1 MGIYTSN
8 RYLGEAYDYASEIPV
23 NEAYDAAF
31 GCAHIL
37 ADCQVNDMALFESTI
52 YNDIAEVRSIQEGYG
67 YVNENAFTSVLKKLA
82 EAFKKLLGKIKGI
95 FKAFIAKLTGAF
107 KDGKDLVKKYE
118 KQIIKYANWKDFKC
132 TKVREPKKSISNLK
146 EAINAVFQAQKISA
160 FSYSIN
166 TEMGLASETQIIPA
180 LDSFGNLKTPKKVID
195 ADAEDIKEILLK
207 RYLSN
212 NINVTE
218 ESEIHEEVMNYLFED
233 EDTIDGN
240 DQVKSASYFS
250 ANWIKTLLSEG
261 EKWEKDVK
269 KFNDKLEKNINT
281 IIDNLNKADNNL
293 AKFMVDKGNKNKIAQ
308 LSDRTFN
315 ADAGDYKVQK
325 GNYDVNARIYN
336 NKNKKTVNIDGKD
349 VEINKGDDLLNSN
362 YVEKNENLQKAIHAM
377 QKIATNEQ
385 EVITKITSE
394 YMTVVK
400 FSLANARRVWTAA
413 AAWSS
418 GVHKESV
425 EYADAM
431 GDVAAEQF
439 YTNMESIH

>member
-52 YNDIAEVRSIQEGYG
+52 YSDIAEVRSIQEGYG

-107 KDGKDLVKKYE
+107 KDGKDLVKRYE

-160 FSYSIN
+160 FEYSLN
-166 TEMGLASETQIIPA
+166 NNMAFGDDVELLGNSLQK
-180 LDSFGNLKTPKKVID
+180 FGNLTTTQKVID
-195 ADAEDIKEILLK
+195 ADADDIKTELLK
-207 RYLSN
+207 RYLSDN
-212 NINVTE
+212 VNVTE

-233 EDTIDGN
+233 EGTIDGD

-261 EKWEKDVK
+261 EKWQKDVK

-293 AKFMVDKGNKNKIAQ
+293 AKFMTDKDNKGKRAQ
-308 LSDRTFN
+308 ISNRTFN
-315 ADAGDYKVQK
+315 GASDNKVEK
-325 GNYDVNARIYN
+325 DNYDVSVASGLKDDTSLKHNA
-336 NKNKKTVNIDGKD
+336 
-349 VEINKGDDLLNSN
+349 
-362 YVEKNENLQKAIHAM
+362 NENLQKAIHAM

-431 GDVAAEQF
+431 GDVAAEQL

>member
-52 YNDIAEVRSIQEGYG
+52 YNDIAEVRSVQEGYG

-95 FKAFIAKLTGAF
+95 FSAFIAKLTGAF
-107 KDGKDLVKKYE
+107 KDGKELVKKYE

-132 TKVREPKKSISNLK
+132 TKVREPKKGISDLK
-146 EAINAVFQAQKISA
+146 ETINTVFQAQKISA
-160 FSYSIN
+160 FDYELSKSSGTSDGRNIIL
-166 TEMGLASETQIIPA
+166 GLNK
-180 LDSFGNLKTPKKVID
+180 FGNLNTAQKVID
-195 ADAEDIKEILLK
+195 ADAEDIKTELLK
-207 RYLSN
+207 KYLDKV
-212 NINVTE
+212 NVTE

-233 EDTIDGN
+233 EDTIDGD

-261 EKWEKDVK
+261 EKWQKDVK
-269 KFNDKLEKNINT
+269 KFNEKLEKNINT
-281 IIDNLNKADNNL
+281 IIDNLNKADNNI
-293 AKFMVDKGNKNKIAQ
+293 AKFMSNNDNKYKLAN

-315 ADAGDYKVQK
+315 AKDDGKVQK
-325 GNYDVNARIYN
+325 GNYDVAAKIYN
-336 NKNKKTVNIDGKD
+336 KSEKKTVTIDGENK
-349 VEINKGDDLLNSN
+349 EINSGDDFLTLN
-362 YVEKNENLQKAIHAM
+362 YVKRNENLQKAIHAM
-377 QKIATNEQ
+377 QKIANNEQ

>member
-52 YNDIAEVRSIQEGYG
+52 YSDIAEVRSIQEGYG

-107 KDGKDLVKKYE
+107 KDGKDLVKRYE

-160 FSYSIN
+160 FEYSLDN
-166 TEMGLASETQIIPA
+166 TKAFGDGVEPLSNS
-180 LDSFGNLKTPKKVID
+180 LKNFGNLTTTQKVID
-195 ADAEDIKEILLK
+195 ADADDIKTELLK
-207 RYLSN
+207 RYLSDN
-212 NINVTE
+212 VNVTE

-233 EDTIDGN
+233 EGTIDGD

-261 EKWEKDVK
+261 EKWQKDIK

-293 AKFMVDKGNKNKIAQ
+293 AKFMTDKDNKGKRAQ
-308 LSDRTFN
+308 ISNRTFN
-315 ADAGDYKVQK
+315 GASDNKVEK
-325 GNYDVNARIYN
+325 DNYDVSVASVGFENDTSRKHDA
-336 NKNKKTVNIDGKD
+336 
-349 VEINKGDDLLNSN
+349 
-362 YVEKNENLQKAIHAM
+362 NENLQKAIHAM

-431 GDVAAEQF
+431 GDVAAEQL

>member
-52 YNDIAEVRSIQEGYG
+52 YSDIAEVRSIQEGYG
-67 YVNENAFTSVLKKLA
+67 YVNENAFTSVLKKIA

-146 EAINAVFQAQKISA
+146 EAINTVFQAQKISA
-160 FSYSIN
+160 FNYSLSSN
-166 TEMGLASETQIIPA
+166 SAFYNNADKELLAGV
-180 LDSFGNLKTPKKVID
+180 DDFGNLNSTKKIND
-195 ADAEDIKEILLK
+195 ADADDIKTELLK
-207 RYLSN
+207 KYLDKV
-212 NINVTE
+212 NVTE
-218 ESEIHEEVMNYLFED
+218 ESEIHEEVMDYLFED
-233 EDTIDGN
+233 EDTIDGD

-250 ANWIKTLLSEG
+250 ANWIKTILSEG

-293 AKFMVDKGNKNKIAQ
+293 AKFMTNKDTKDSKAS
-308 LSDRTFN
+308 LSSVTFN
-315 ADAGDYKVQK
+315 NSDDNKVEK
-325 GNYDVNARIYN
+325 GSYDVTKA
-336 NKNKKTVNIDGKD
+336 D
-349 VEINKGDDLLNSN
+349 VIGSIAKLNT
-362 YVEKNENLQKAIHAM
+362 EANERLQKAIHAM

>member
-52 YNDIAEVRSIQEGYG
+52 YSDIAEVRSIQEGYG
-67 YVNENAFTSVLKKLA
+67 YVNENAFTSVLKKIA

-146 EAINAVFQAQKISA
+146 EAINGVFQAQKSGA
-160 FSYSIN
+160 FTYS
-166 TEMGLASETQIIPA
+166 
-180 LDSFGNLKTPKKVID
+180 LDKAVAFGDDAELLGQSVRNFGNLNSTKKIND
-195 ADAEDIKEILLK
+195 ADAEDIKTELLK
-207 RYLSN
+207 KYLDKV
-212 NINVTE
+212 NVTE
-218 ESEIHEEVMNYLFED
+218 ESEIHEEVMDYLFED
-233 EDTIDGN
+233 EGTIDGD

-293 AKFMVDKGNKNKIAQ
+293 AKFMVNKDNKGKRAQISSKSFGNTDSDNKVEKGTYDVSV
-308 LSDRTFN
+308 SDSDTN
-315 ADAGDYKVQK
+315 DSSTKADA
-325 GNYDVNARIYN
+325 
-336 NKNKKTVNIDGKD
+336 
-349 VEINKGDDLLNSN
+349 
-362 YVEKNENLQKAIHAM
+362 NENLQKAIHAM
-377 QKIATNEQ
+377 QKVATNEQ

>member
-8 RYLGEAYDYASEIPV
+8 RYLCEAYDYASEIPV

-52 YNDIAEVRSIQEGYG
+52 YSDIAEVRSIQEGYG
-67 YVNENAFTSVLKKLA
+67 YVNENAFTSVLKKIA

-132 TKVREPKKSISNLK
+132 TKVREPKSNNTNIK
-146 EAINAVFQAQKISA
+146 EAINTVFQAQTSSA
-160 FSYSIN
+160 FTYSLDNRTAN
-166 TEMGLASETQIIPA
+166 TNDLLLQS
-180 LDSFGNLKTPKKVID
+180 LRNFGSLNSTKKVID
-195 ADAEDIKEILLK
+195 ADADDIKTELLK
-207 RYLSN
+207 KYLGN
-212 NINVTE
+212 VNVTE
-218 ESEIHEEVMNYLFED
+218 ESEIHEEVMDYLFED
-233 EDTIDGN
+233 EGTIDGD

-293 AKFMVDKGNKNKIAQ
+293 AKFMVNKDKRASSSSGSFGGTDSDNK
-308 LSDRTFN
+308 
-315 ADAGDYKVQK
+315 
-325 GNYDVNARIYN
+325 
-336 NKNKKTVNIDGKD
+336 
-349 VEINKGDDLLNSN
+349 
-362 YVEKNENLQKAIHAM
+362 VEKGTYDMTAASSDTGVSAKDANENLQKAIHAM

-394 YMTVVK
+394 YMAVVK

>member
-52 YNDIAEVRSIQEGYG
+52 YSDIAEVRSIQEGYG
-67 YVNENAFTSVLKKLA
+67 YVNENAFTGVLKKLA

-107 KDGKDLVKKYE
+107 KDGKDLVKRYE

-146 EAINAVFQAQKISA
+146 EAINTVFQAQKISA
-160 FSYSIN
+160 FDYALGYNNGANPEN
-166 TEMGLASETQIIPA
+166 TLVKGLSN
-180 LDSFGNLKTPKKVID
+180 FGSMTTPKKVID
-195 ADAEDIKEILLK
+195 ADADDIKTELLK
-207 RYLSN
+207 RYLSDN
-212 NINVTE
+212 VKVTE
-218 ESEIHEEVMNYLFED
+218 ESNIHEEVMDYLFED
-233 EDTIDGN
+233 EDTINGD

-261 EKWEKDVK
+261 EKWQKDVK

-281 IIDNLNKADNNL
+281 IIDNLNKADDNL
-293 AKFMVDKGNKNKIAQ
+293 AKFMANKDNKNKIAVATGKSFNS
-308 LSDRTFN
+308 SDSDN
-315 ADAGDYKVQK
+315 KVDK
-325 GNYDVNARIYN
+325 SDINFDGAELNGYN
-336 NKNKKTVNIDGKD
+336 GQ
-349 VEINKGDDLLNSN
+349 NS
-362 YVEKNENLQKAIHAM
+362 NENLQKAIHAM

-431 GDVAAEQF
+431 GDVAAEQL

>member
-52 YNDIAEVRSIQEGYG
+52 YSDIAEVRSIQEGYG

-95 FKAFIAKLTGAF
+95 FKAFIVKLTGAF

-118 KQIIKYANWKDFKC
+118 KQIIKYANWKGFKC
-132 TKVREPKKSISNLK
+132 TKVREPKKSISDLK

-160 FSYSIN
+160 FEYSLSVNKAFGDGVELIGN
-166 TEMGLASETQIIPA
+166 SLQK
-180 LDSFGNLKTPKKVID
+180 FGNLTTTEKVINAD
-195 ADAEDIKEILLK
+195 ADDIKTELLK
-207 RYLSN
+207 RYLSDN
-212 NINVTE
+212 VNVTE

-233 EDTIDGN
+233 EGTIDGD
-240 DQVKSASYFS
+240 DQVRSASYFS

-261 EKWEKDVK
+261 EKWQKDVK

-293 AKFMVDKGNKNKIAQ
+293 AKFMADKDNKGKRAQISNRSFNGASDNKVEK
-308 LSDRTFN
+308 D
-315 ADAGDYKVQK
+315 
-325 GNYDVNARIYN
+325 NYDVFVANGGREN
-336 NKNKKTVNIDGKD
+336 DTSKKHDA
-349 VEINKGDDLLNSN
+349 
-362 YVEKNENLQKAIHAM
+362 NENLQNAIHAM

-385 EVITKITSE
+385 EVIAKITSE

-400 FSLANARRVWTAA
+400 FSLANARRIWTAA

-431 GDVAAEQF
+431 GDVAAEQL

>member
-52 YNDIAEVRSIQEGYG
+52 YSDIAEVRSIQEGYG

-107 KDGKDLVKKYE
+107 KDGKDLVKRYE

-160 FSYSIN
+160 FEYSLNNNIAFGDGA
-166 TEMGLASETQIIPA
+166 ELLG
-180 LDSFGNLKTPKKVID
+180 DSLKNFGNLTTTEKVINAD
-195 ADAEDIKEILLK
+195 ADDIKTELLK
-207 RYLSN
+207 RYLSDN
-212 NINVTE
+212 VNVTE

-233 EDTIDGN
+233 EGTIDGD

-261 EKWEKDVK
+261 EKWQKDIK

-293 AKFMVDKGNKNKIAQ
+293 AKFMTDKDNKGKRAQ
-308 LSDRTFN
+308 ISNRTFN
-315 ADAGDYKVQK
+315 GASDNKVEK
-325 GNYDVNARIYN
+325 GNYDVSVAGSGLENDTSLKHNA
-336 NKNKKTVNIDGKD
+336 
-349 VEINKGDDLLNSN
+349 
-362 YVEKNENLQKAIHAM
+362 NENLQKAIHAM

-431 GDVAAEQF
+431 GDVAAEQL

>member
-52 YNDIAEVRSIQEGYG
+52 YSDIAEVRSIQEGYG
-67 YVNENAFTSVLKKLA
+67 YVNENAFTSVLKKIA

-146 EAINAVFQAQKISA
+146 EAINTVFQAQKISA
-160 FSYSIN
+160 FNYSLSSN
-166 TEMGLASETQIIPA
+166 SAFYNNADKELLAGV
-180 LDSFGNLKTPKKVID
+180 DDFGNLNSTKKIND
-195 ADAEDIKEILLK
+195 ADADDIKTELLK
-207 RYLSN
+207 KYLDKV
-212 NINVTE
+212 NVTE
-218 ESEIHEEVMNYLFED
+218 ESEIHEEVMDYLFED
-233 EDTIDGN
+233 EDTIDGD

-250 ANWIKTLLSEG
+250 ANWIKTILSEG

-293 AKFMVDKGNKNKIAQ
+293 AKFMTNKDTKDSKAS
-308 LSDRTFN
+308 LSSVTFN
-315 ADAGDYKVQK
+315 NSDDNKVEK
-325 GNYDVNARIYN
+325 GSYDVTKA
-336 NKNKKTVNIDGKD
+336 D
-349 VEINKGDDLLNSN
+349 VSGSIAKLNT
-362 YVEKNENLQKAIHAM
+362 EANERLQKAIHAM

>member
-52 YNDIAEVRSIQEGYG
+52 YSDIAEVRSIQEGYG

-107 KDGKDLVKKYE
+107 KDGKDLVKRYE

-160 FSYSIN
+160 FEYS
-166 TEMGLASETQIIPA
+166 
-180 LDSFGNLKTPKKVID
+180 LDHTKAFGDGAELLSNSLKNFGNLSTTQKVID
-195 ADAEDIKEILLK
+195 ADADDIKTELLK
-207 RYLSN
+207 RYLSDN
-212 NINVTE
+212 VNVTE

-233 EDTIDGN
+233 EGTIDGD

-261 EKWEKDVK
+261 EKWQKDVK

-293 AKFMVDKGNKNKIAQ
+293 AKFMTDKDNKGKRAQ
-308 LSDRTFN
+308 ISNRTFN
-315 ADAGDYKVQK
+315 GASDNKVEK
-325 GNYDVNARIYN
+325 DNYDVSVAGRSLGNDTSLKHDA
-336 NKNKKTVNIDGKD
+336 
-349 VEINKGDDLLNSN
+349 
-362 YVEKNENLQKAIHAM
+362 NENLQKAIHAM

-431 GDVAAEQF
+431 GDVAAAQL

>member
-52 YNDIAEVRSIQEGYG
+52 YSDIAEVRSIQEGYG
-67 YVNENAFTSVLKKLA
+67 YVNENAFTSVLKKIA

-95 FKAFIAKLTGAF
+95 FKAFIAKLAGAF
-107 KDGKDLVKKYE
+107 KDGKDLVKRYE

-146 EAINAVFQAQKISA
+146 EAINTVFQAQKSGA
-160 FSYSIN
+160 FDYS
-166 TEMGLASETQIIPA
+166 LASVYGRISSDQDDLLA
-180 LDSFGNLKTPKKVID
+180 GAKNFGTLNSAKKIND
-195 ADAEDIKEILLK
+195 ADADDIKTELLK
-207 RYLSN
+207 RYLDKV
-212 NINVTE
+212 NVTE
-218 ESEIHEEVMNYLFED
+218 ESEIHEEVMDYLFED
-233 EDTIDGN
+233 EGTIDGD

-293 AKFMVDKGNKNKIAQ
+293 AKFMVDKDNKGKLAKITNKSYNN
-308 LSDRTFN
+308 SDDDN
-315 ADAGDYKVQK
+315 KVEK
-325 GNYDVNARIYN
+325 GNYDVQAGN
-336 NKNKKTVNIDGKD
+336 N
-349 VEINKGDDLLNSN
+349 VESYSANNNLKA
-362 YVEKNENLQKAIHAM
+362 NEDLQKAIHAM
-377 QKIATNEQ
+377 QKVATNEQ